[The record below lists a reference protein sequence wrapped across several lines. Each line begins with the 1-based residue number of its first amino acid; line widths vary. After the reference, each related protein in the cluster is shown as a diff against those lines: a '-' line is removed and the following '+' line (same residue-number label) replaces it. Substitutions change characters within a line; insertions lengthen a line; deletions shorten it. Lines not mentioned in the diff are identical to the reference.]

1 MKNIK
6 KAVKMYLKI
15 AFNPFFTTLGV
26 VLLSCGMIFFL
37 VVDPQGENN
46 FFSMLIT
53 MSFSSKFIGI
63 GLILISGMFSLT
75 GNKFFA
81 SLTFAK
87 QLYVRVHVFASIGI
101 TLIIDIICTVVASIC
116 WSESDFVNLL
126 IILPIGST
134 MIYAP
139 LSTIG
144 KKRISLW
151 GFIGWLFFMIV
162 NLTPSFIMN
171 KMYIDLPV
179 STAIVIAVLI
189 YIFGIGI
196 TVLLNHIWWKHCDHV
211 NAKKTVAIN

>member
-26 VLLSCGMIFFL
+26 VFLSCGMIFFL
-37 VVDPQGENN
+37 VVDPQGEKN
-46 FFSMLIT
+46 FFPMLIT
-53 MSFSSKFIGI
+53 MSFFSKFIGI

-196 TVLLNHIWWKHCDHV
+196 TVLLNHFWWKHCDHV

>member
-15 AFNPFFTTLGV
+15 AFNPFFTTFGV
-26 VLLSCGMIFFL
+26 VFLSCGMIFFL
-37 VVDPQGENN
+37 VVDPQGEKN

-63 GLILISGMFSLT
+63 GLILVSGMLSLT

-139 LSTIG
+139 LSTTG
-144 KKRISLW
+144 KKRISIW

-196 TVLLNHIWWKHCDHV
+196 TVLLNHVWWKNCDHV